1 MTGFCAECASHFM
14 EGSNLMVLSISWSI
28 SLLLLLMLRWKKN
41 QSVRQKL
48 IWMYGHLF
56 ALLFP
61 FVWFLFYEGCEQL
74 LSGCRGFLKAGALV
88 LLTAVL
94 SGVGVS
100 LLSPFLFLRNYIQSS
115 RLFPQTHLA
124 RFARKKA
131 AHLKLRLP
139 KVYFVDSEK
148 PLAFSWYYRNQ
159 AIFVS
164 IGLVS
169 LLTRKEAEA
178 VVLHELYH
186 LKSRSSIYKWSAQLV
201 YLLSPVS
208 KLACFHKELSGEERQ
223 ADRFAVAL
231 QKTSKYLVNA
241 KRKTKLFYRK

>member
-1 MTGFCAECASHFM
+1 MTAFCTECASHLM
-14 EGSNLMVLSISWSI
+14 EGSNLLVLLSSWGI
-28 SLLLLLMLRWKKN
+28 SLILLLGLRWKKN
-41 QSVRQKL
+41 QSVKQKL
-48 IWMYGHLF
+48 VLMYGHLF

-61 FVWFLFYEGCEQL
+61 FVWFVFYEGCEQL
-74 LSGCRGFLKAGALV
+74 LSGCRGFLKAFGLV

-94 SGVGVS
+94 SGIGVS
-100 LLSPFLFLRNYIQSS
+100 LLSPFLFLRGYIQSS

-124 RFARKKA
+124 RFARKKSML
-131 AHLKLRLP
+131 LKLRLP

-148 PLAFSWYYRNQ
+148 PFAFSWYYRKP

-169 LLTRKEAEA
+169 LLSRKEAEA

-208 KLACFHKELSGEERQ
+208 KLACFYKELNGEEHR
-223 ADRFAVAL
+223 ADRFAVDL
-231 QKTSKYLVNA
+231 QKTSQHLVSA
-241 KRKTKLFYRK
+241 KRKVCLFYRT